1 MKWKSKFFIML
12 TPKEK
17 LNILMSNKAYVYLL
31 VAAFFRFA
39 GGYSLGYW
47 SKDYFQNVY
56 PEYNDAFTTYYFLIL
71 LFGSVP
77 SELIGGY
84 LCDKYEPKYPYIK
97 GYLSATGAFLG
108 GIFIVFT
115 FLIKSSFRLQMIAYY
130 FEYLFAEVFFGP
142 SYA

>member
-1 MKWKSKFFIML
+1 
-12 TPKEK
+12 
-17 LNILMSNKAYVYLL
+17 
-31 VAAFFRFA
+31 
-39 GGYSLGYW
+39 
-47 SKDYFQNVY
+47 
-56 PEYNDAFTTYYFLIL
+56 L

-84 LCDKYEPKYPYIK
+84 LCDKYEPTYPYIK
-97 GYLSATGAFLG
+97 GFLSAAGAFLG
-108 GIFIVFT
+108 AICIVFT